1 MPTREEV
8 YAKFGVTAEAAQLF
22 ETELGTLLLGANGL
36 REGWHVKPDGER
48 GRVVLENIQRGTLGG
63 LFSTLRKH
71 IEFSED
77 IEARMTSAVQA
88 RNRLNHGF
96 FEKHNFSI
104 QTDQGRHAML
114 ADLEALH
121 EELFNAWQLAS
132 AMTQIM
138 MRVIKDAGV
147 GNPT

>member
-1 MPTREEV
+1 
-8 YAKFGVTAEAAQLF
+8 
-22 ETELGTLLLGANGL
+22 
-36 REGWHVKPDGER
+36 
-48 GRVVLENIQRGTLGG
+48 
-63 LFSTLRKH
+63 
-71 IEFSED
+71 
-77 IEARMTSAVQA
+77 MTSAVQA